1 MGLVGVFSLGLV
13 TVAMSLARFIVY
25 SSTNYNLSDADGGML
40 LYTSINHMISLLTW
54 CSCLVYR

>member
-40 LYTSINHMISLLTW
+40 LHTSINHITSSLT
-54 CSCLVYR
+54 

>member
-1 MGLVGVFSLGLV
+1 MGLIGVFSLGLV

-40 LYTSINHMISLLTW
+40 LYTSINHIISSLI
-54 CSCLVYR
+54 